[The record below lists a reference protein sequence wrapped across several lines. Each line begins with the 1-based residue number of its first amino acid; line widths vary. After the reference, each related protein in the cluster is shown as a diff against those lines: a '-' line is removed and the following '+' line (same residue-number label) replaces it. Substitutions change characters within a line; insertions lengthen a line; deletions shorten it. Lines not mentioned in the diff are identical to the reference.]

1 MEWRQKMREPMRTS
15 SIFRGVFLVLVLV
28 GGLVVAGEVGRVPRV
43 YAAEVAADK
52 EYIAVFER
60 GSNDQAFAVLE
71 KPKGAPLGAGTTLEI
86 DAFGLRVSA
95 IDTPQAEAFLHRLP
109 ELEWG
114 KSQDLPP
121 GFKVY
126 ADSRYVAPSYASGSQ
141 KYKIV
146 FTDPADYVG
155 MGRSNSGAGGGPGGG
170 PGGGGSGSM

>member
-1 MEWRQKMREPMRTS
+1 MRETMRTPPML
-15 SIFRGVFLVLVLV
+15 RGVLL
-28 GGLVVAGEVGRVPRV
+28 LVVVGMGFAVAGGVGEASRA
-43 YAAEVAADK
+43 YAADAAADK

-71 KPKGAPLGAGTTLEI
+71 KPKGAPMGAGTNCEI

-95 IDTPQAEAFLHRLP
+95 IDAPQAEAFLHQLP

-114 KSQDLPP
+114 KRQDLPP

-146 FTDPADYVG
+146 FTDPADFVG
-155 MGRSNSGAGGGPGGG
+155 MGRSSSGAGGGPGGG
-170 PGGGGSGSM
+170 PGGGAGGAGSM